1 MASRLGRWGAALA
14 RPRRVPV
21 LAQLTPVECGATC
34 LAMILTYYGR
44 RTTVAECREPC
55 DAGRD
60 GFTAAG
66 IAEAGRRFGL
76 RVRGFSVDLPDFHAI
91 PLPAIAHW
99 NFNHFVVVERW
110 SPTEA
115 EIVDPAAGR
124 RRLTAAEFDQGFTG
138 VVLTLEPGVHFER
151 RRAVRSAWLG
161 YLGRVLHT
169 PGTRAV
175 LAQIVGASLV
185 LQALGLAVPVA
196 TKVLVDEVLPFRI
209 NGAMPILGLG
219 LGVIVLAQLV
229 SSYLRAALL
238 LYLRARLD
246 SQLMLGFF
254 EHVLSLP
261 FRFFQQRASGDLLM
275 RLGSNTAIREALASH
290 TTSAILDGAFVAVYL
305 ALLLWHVPV
314 FGALALGLGA
324 LEVAL
329 VVVAS
334 RRLFPLT
341 QRELVAEAESESYLV
356 EALTG
361 IATLKASG
369 TEHRALEHWS
379 NLFSRHL
386 NVALQ
391 RSQVAAAVESATA
404 ALHVLAP
411 LLLLWVGALRVL
423 DGSLSLGTMLAG
435 NALAIAFLSP
445 LGDLALTG
453 QQLQLVRAHLERL
466 VDVAEAQP
474 EQNPAAVAKAPR
486 LSGRIEV
493 RRVSFRYAADGPW
506 VLRDVSFAVRPGQK
520 VALVGPTG
528 SGKSTLAMLLLGLY
542 EPTEGDILWD
552 DLPLRGLHYATL
564 RRQCGVVLQDPALF
578 SGSLRQNIALQDPG
592 LPFER
597 VAEAARLAAIH
608 DEILAMPMAYETLVA
623 EGGTGL
629 SGGQVQRVCLARA
642 LATRPAVLLLDEAT
656 SHLDVA
662 TEATIDCNL
671 SQLACTRLV
680 IAHRLSTVRNADLIL
695 VLEAGAA
702 VERGTHAELLAQD
715 GRYAALVRGQ
725 EEAQPAGVADKK
737 AGGKQSGISDCSGPS
752 ALGPKRACGRAQTP
766 GRR

>member
-1 MASRLGRWGAALA
+1 MDITRRASRLASWFGRPGQWWAALA

-21 LAQLTPVECGATC
+21 LAQLTPVECGAAC
-34 LAMILTYYGR
+34 LAMILNYYGR
-44 RTTVAECREPC
+44 RTTVAKCREHC

-60 GFTAAG
+60 GLTAAS

-76 RVRGFSVDLPDFHAI
+76 RVRGFSVDLPDFHHI

-110 SPTEA
+110 SPAGA
-115 EIVDPAAGR
+115 EIIDPAAGR
-124 RRLTAAEFDQGFTG
+124 RRLSAKEFDQGFTG

-151 RRAVRSAWLG
+151 RRAVPSAWLG
-161 YLGRVLHT
+161 YLGRVLRT

-185 LQALGLAVPVA
+185 LQVLGLAVPVL
-196 TKVLVDEVLPFRI
+196 TKVLVDQVLPFRI
-209 NGAMPILGLG
+209 TSVMTVLGLG
-219 LGVIVLAQLV
+219 LGVVVLAQLV
-229 SSYLRAALL
+229 NSYLRAALL
-238 LYLRARLD
+238 IYLQARLD
-246 SQLMLGFF
+246 AQLMLGFF

-275 RLGSNTAIREALASH
+275 RLGSNTAIREALASQ

-305 ALLLWHVPV
+305 ALLLWQAPS

-324 LEVAL
+324 LEVVL
-329 VVVAS
+329 VLWSS
-334 RRLFPLT
+334 RALFPLT
-341 QRELVAEAESESYLV
+341 QRELVAEADSESYLV

-379 NLFSRHL
+379 NLFYRHL
-386 NVALQ
+386 NVSLQ
-391 RSQVAAAVESATA
+391 RSQIAAAVESATST
-404 ALHVLAP
+404 LHVLSP

-423 DGSLSLGTMLAG
+423 DGSLSLGTMLAL
-435 NALAIAFLSP
+435 NALAIAFLTP
-445 LGDLALTG
+445 LGALALSG

-466 VDVAEAQP
+466 ADVAEAQP
-474 EQNPAAVAKAPR
+474 EQDAATVASAPP

-506 VLRDVSFAVRPGQK
+506 VLRDISFALRPGQK

-528 SGKSTLAMLLLGLY
+528 SGKSTLALLLLGLY
-542 EPTEGDILWD
+542 EPTEGEILFD
-552 DLPLRGLHYATL
+552 GIPLRRLHYGTL
-564 RRQCGVVLQDPALF
+564 RRQCGVVLQGPALF
-578 SGSLRQNIALQDPG
+578 SGSLRQNIAFHDPG

-597 VAEAARLAAIH
+597 VAEAAGLAAIH
-608 DEILAMPMAYETLVA
+608 DEILAMPMAYETMVA

-629 SGGQVQRVCLARA
+629 SGGQVQRLCLARA

-662 TEATIDCNL
+662 TEATIDHNL

-695 VLEAGAA
+695 VLEAGEV
-702 VERGTHAELLAQD
+702 VERGTHSELLALG
-715 GRYAALVRGQ
+715 GRYAALVCTQ
-725 EEAQPAGVADKK
+725 EEPQPAGIA
-737 AGGKQSGISDCSGPS
+737 
-752 ALGPKRACGRAQTP
+752 T
-766 GRR
+766 